1 MTPHQNLELQKAQ
14 EEISQLKKRL
24 IGFDKEKSLLQKVSA
39 AQSLEAV
46 FKDIS
51 GFLKERWG
59 FDSFGVQ
66 LVDHKANLLRFLS
79 SYEIDHREGQVGK
92 KNFNFDKDSIENKPD
107 EDTLSKL
114 SVDID
119 LSGKSLA
126 AAVARNCKLFYA
138 DASKMI
144 KRHLDKL
151 PKEDREAL
159 IAGRIAEDLL
169 IPLADNNGNAI
180 AVLHLIS
187 KGKALGLRKKDIAS
201 IQDFVQSIVGH
212 VKREID
218 KFELERL
225 KLEQQRVIEQVKL
238 IGSHIELDGLLTIMG
253 NEIENCNHFDG
264 YLINLVDDEKENLI
278 CEKIKL
284 PEEFSEIESSFYK
297 MNYPLKAKDVT
308 VDAFKRRKTLYFD
321 SDTIR
326 KNAGST
332 RNRFERWKMQYL
344 AIIPI
349 IRDSEPL
356 GTILVFKQEESLQ
369 PVKIN
374 YIESIASLFYDQIN
388 NAIFYSRLKEKE
400 TLINTASSRNKRMLE
415 VINKINNI
423 TSTDEIFKMI
433 LAELLSVFNFDL
445 GSILLHTD
453 EKLVTIESTVINDE
467 FADINK
473 DFYAW
478 SVANPYGIDITQG
491 STAMAF
497 VNNIHLYFPHLDKIR
512 ELPMALRDKRILDM
526 IEPKS
531 LMIMPIRQGEKAIG
545 IIWLFSLNEIV
556 ECSQQDVDLIEM
568 LSSFAGTAI
577 HNAELYTKVDEQN
590 KQIEV
595 LIDNLEEQNRKLADM
610 ARKDK
615 LTGLF
620 NFGHF
625 QEEMGR
631 LINEYQRFKGQMSLS
646 LVIVDVDH
654 FKRFNDTYGH
664 TGGNIALQDI
674 SSRIKHAA
682 RRMDIV
688 CRYGGEEFIVILPKC
703 DLDGAVHFAERLR
716 EDVAS
721 SPVKTDDIDVPVT
734 ISLGCSVYN
743 PNEKMTEFIERADQ
757 ALYRAKEGGRNRVEY
772 GGDLKKQ

>member
-1 MTPHQNLELQKAQ
+1 MTPSQNLELQKAQ
-14 EEISQLKKRL
+14 EEIAQLKKRL
-24 IGFDKEKSLLQKVSA
+24 VDFDEERNLLQKIAA

-46 FKDIS
+46 FKEIAI
-51 GFLKERWG
+51 FLKERWG

-66 LVDHKANLLRFLS
+66 LVDHKDHLLRFLS
-79 SYEIDHREGQVGK
+79 SYGMYDGADQPEK
-92 KNFNFDKDSIENKPD
+92 KSFNFDKDPSDINLKSDPF
-107 EDTLSKL
+107 SKL

-119 LSGKSLA
+119 LGGKSIA
-126 AAVARNCKLFYA
+126 AQVARDCKYFYA
-138 DASKMI
+138 DVSKMTP
-144 KRHLDKL
+144 RYLAKL
-151 PKEDREAL
+151 PKEDREAV
-159 IAGRIAEDLL
+159 IAGGMAENLL
-169 IPLADNNGNAI
+169 IPLADSGEAI

-187 KGKALGLRKKDIAS
+187 KDNTLGLRKKDIVS

-225 KLEQQRVIEQVKL
+225 KVEQQRVIEQVQL

-297 MNYPLKAKDVT
+297 MNYPLKTKDIT
-308 VDAFKRRKTLYFD
+308 VDAFNSCETLYFD

-326 KNAGST
+326 DKVGST

-349 IRDSEPL
+349 IRESEPL
-356 GTILVFKQEESLQ
+356 GTILVFKQEENLQ
-369 PVKIN
+369 PVKVN

-400 TLINTASSRNKRMLE
+400 ALINTASSRNKRMLE
-415 VINKINNI
+415 VINNINNI
-423 TSTDEIFKMI
+423 TSTDEIFNMI

-453 EKLVTIESTVINDE
+453 EKLVTIESTVINNE
-467 FADINK
+467 FAEINK
-473 DFYAW
+473 DFCAW
-478 SVANPYGIDITQG
+478 SIANPYEIDITQG

-497 VNNIHLYFPHLDKIR
+497 INNIHFYFPHVDKIR
-512 ELPMALRDKRILDM
+512 ELPMAPRDKFILDM
-526 IEPKS
+526 LEPKS
-531 LMIMPIRQGEKAIG
+531 LMIMPIRRGEKAIG
-545 IIWLFSLNEIV
+545 IIWLYSLNEIV
-556 ECSQQDVDLIEM
+556 ECSQQDIDLIEM

-577 HNAELYTKVDEQN
+577 RNAELYTKVDEQN

-654 FKRFNDTYGH
+654 FKKFNDTYGH

-703 DLDGAVHFAERLR
+703 DLEGAVRFAERLR

-721 SPVKTDDIDVPVT
+721 TPVKTDDVDVPVT

-772 GGDLKKQ
+772 DGDFGIK

>member
-14 EEISQLKKRL
+14 KEIVQLKKRL
-24 IGFDKEKSLLQKVSA
+24 IDFDRERVLLQKIAV

-46 FKDIS
+46 FEEIAI
-51 GFLKERWG
+51 FLKERWG

-66 LVDHKANLLRFLS
+66 LVDHKDRLLRFLS
-79 SYEIDHREGQVGK
+79 SYGMDDGEDQVDRK
-92 KNFNFDKDSIENKPD
+92 AFNFDKDSLTAAKDSEPF
-107 EDTLSKL
+107 SKL

-119 LSGKSLA
+119 LDGQSI
-126 AAVARNCKLFYA
+126 AAVVARSCKLFYA
-138 DASKMI
+138 DVSKMTP
-144 KRHLDKL
+144 RHLEKL
-151 PKEDREAL
+151 PKEDREAV
-159 IAGRIAEDLL
+159 IAGGMAENLL
-169 IPLADNNGNAI
+169 IPLSDNGVAI
-180 AVLHLIS
+180 AILHLIS
-187 KGKALGLRKKDIAS
+187 KGKTLGLSKKDIAS

-212 VKREID
+212 IKREID

-225 KLEQQRVIEQVKL
+225 KVEQQRVIEQVKL
-238 IGSHIELDGLLTIMG
+238 IGSHIELEGLLTIMG

-264 YLINLVDDEKENLI
+264 YLINLVDDAKENLI

-284 PEEFSEIESSFYK
+284 PQEFSEIESSFYK
-297 MNYPLKAKDVT
+297 MNYPLKTKDVT
-308 VDAFKRRKTLYFD
+308 VDAFKSCKTLYFD
-321 SDTIR
+321 SDSIR
-326 KNAGST
+326 ENIGST

-356 GTILVFKQEESLQ
+356 GTILVFKQEEKLQ
-369 PVKIN
+369 PVKVN

-400 TLINTASSRNKRMLE
+400 ALINTASSRNKRMLE

-423 TSTDEIFKMI
+423 TSTNEIFNMI
-433 LAELLSVFNFDL
+433 LAELLAVFNFDL

-453 EKLVTIESTVINDE
+453 EKLVTVESTTINDE

-478 SVANPYGIDITQG
+478 SVANPYEIDITQG

-497 VNNIHLYFPHLDKIR
+497 INNIHFYFPHVDKIR
-512 ELPMALRDKRILDM
+512 ELPMAPRDKFILDM
-526 IEPKS
+526 LEPKS
-531 LMIMPIRQGEKAIG
+531 LMIMPIRRGEKAIG
-545 IIWLFSLNEIV
+545 IIWLYSLNEIV
-556 ECSQQDVDLIEM
+556 ECSQQDIDLIEM

-577 HNAELYTKVDEQN
+577 RNAELYTKVDEQN

-631 LINEYQRFKGQMSLS
+631 LMSEYQRFKGQMSLS

-654 FKRFNDTYGH
+654 FKKFNDTYGH

-674 SSRIKHAA
+674 SSRIKQAA

-703 DLDGAVHFAERLR
+703 GLEGAVRFAERLR

-757 ALYRAKEGGRNRVEY
+757 ALYRAKDGGRNRVEY
-772 GGDLKKQ
+772 DGNFEIDE